1 MRIGEVT
8 SDKEAVV
15 RLPVFGPNGQRH
27 EVSAILDTGYTE
39 YLTLPPAAILALKL
53 PYVYSLPM
61 VLADGSSIRVR
72 VFDAIVRWIGQDRS
86 IPIQET
92 DGDVLLGMSLLYGSR
107 LLVDVLDG
115 GEVAIEAA
123 P

>member
-8 SDKEAVV
+8 AAKEAIVKLTV
-15 RLPVFGPNGQRH
+15 HGPQGQQQ
-27 EVSAILDTGYTE
+27 EVSAVLDTGYTE
-39 YLTLPPAAILALKL
+39 YVTLPPSTISALIL
-53 PYVYSLPM
+53 PYQYSLPM
-61 VLADGSSIRVR
+61 YLADGNVIRVR
-72 VFDAIVRWIGQDRS
+72 VFDAVVHWMGQNRS

-107 LLVDVLDG
+107 HIVDVLDG
-115 GEVAIEAA
+115 GDVVVSNM